1 MGKGGKGAHHHHH
14 RSRSSYSGGRNRG
27 GFFFHHRGPSH
38 SHITYRG
45 HRSHHRFQVRAA
57 VATAA
62 GGTLTVGLM
71 GRRSHRHRTH
81 VGYVPQRPL
90 MAGPMAYAAL
100 FRGLVDF
107 VDHTE
112 VDEVSE
118 QRRWAIDCSGD
129 DQNGTALQFHLWRR
143 AHRYVAPD
151 FYDAPAATTE
161 PADDDA
167 WRAELP
173 PDGPNFAVVDIALI
187 AKEPEAA
194 ADTLNDCGLG
204 QKLGP
209 PARQLIRDVAAACR
223 GFYSRKTTK
232 MVCCCFE
239 VDDAAAVED
248 RNDDIED
255 AAVAALGR
263 GAVLELP
270 RDATVSF
277 VRLGA
282 LLAVV
287 FEIVPPAPTGVAS
300 FPPVEAAAA
309 PRTFE
314 VKPLV
319 VGPVDMDGVVE
330 GDASSSSSD
339 DDDDDVTRRSS
350 GWTAL
355 RQKYKGR
362 ASYVEGESADYV
374 ATAPAY
380 PTVTVCVVKISRRVR
395 AESSRRP
402 PHALDALVD
411 FHTGNR
417 RGRAGRLSARLVVD
431 RPAAAARRG
440 GAARGPR
447 DRERRPRRVRAAVLP
462 GALAGDGAR
471 RELCTNQI
479 SRRLL
484 MASLFDLRTGQRH
497 DPEPLRRRRSPRL
510 RGLHIHGAAG
520 RVTGHILRRPRPDRR
535 AHSGDLPA
543 GDRARLQHLRPR
555 ARRVGSHRHLGR
567 LHTIVAEW
575 GSAAAAL
582 PGARRPR
589 DRRWRG
595 RAGTGPR
602 RARPGLGRVEV

>member
-1 MGKGGKGAHHHHH
+1 M
-14 RSRSSYSGGRNRG
+14 
-27 GFFFHHRGPSH
+27 
-38 SHITYRG
+38 T
-45 HRSHHRFQVRAA
+45 
-57 VATAA
+57 TAA

-232 MVCCCFE
+232 TACCCFE
-239 VDDAAAVED
+239 VDDAAAFED

-263 GAVLELP
+263 GAAGQLP

-287 FEIVPPAPTGVAS
+287 FEIVPPAPAGVAS
-300 FPPVEAAAA
+300 FPPTGAAAA

-330 GDASSSSSD
+330 ENASSSSSD
-339 DDDDDVTRRSS
+339 DDDDDVTRTNS
-350 GWTAL
+350 GLAAL
-355 RQKYKGR
+355 RQKYSGR

-380 PTVTVCVVKISRRVR
+380 PTVTVEAAPVICRPVSSWTGPPPPLVEAELR
-395 AESSRRP
+395 AA
-402 PHALDALVD
+402 HAIA
-411 FHTGNR
+411 
-417 RGRAGRLSARLVVD
+417 S
-431 RPAAAARRG
+431 
-440 GAARGPR
+440 AARGEFVPQFSQALWQATAHVNATTQN
-447 DRERRPRRVRAAVLP
+447 PSGAAVLR
-462 GALAGDGAR
+462 ALEDFTFTAPQG
-471 RELCTNQI
+471 
-479 SRRLL
+479 
-484 MASLFDLRTGQRH
+484 
-497 DPEPLRRRRSPRL
+497 
-510 RGLHIHGAAG
+510 
-520 RVTGHILRRPRPDRR
+520 
-535 AHSGDLPA
+535 
-543 GDRARLQHLRPR
+543 
-555 ARRVGSHRHLGR
+555 
-567 LHTIVAEW
+567 
-575 GSAAAAL
+575 AL
-582 PGARRPR
+582 PGTSFVV
-589 DRRWRG
+589 
-595 RAGTGPR
+595 RAPTGALIAATFP
-602 RARPGLGRVEV
+602 PGIGPGYNIYVHAPGAWGAIATSAVWTDPPPPHYQAPVALVTAAGVGEPAPVPGAPVQGWGA

>member
-1 MGKGGKGAHHHHH
+1 MGKGGKGGGNRYRH
-14 RSRSSYSGGRNRG
+14 RSRSSYSRGRNRG

-38 SHITYRG
+38 SHVTYRG
-45 HRSHHRFQVRAA
+45 HRSYHRFQVRAA
-57 VATAA
+57 VTTAA

-187 AKEPEAA
+187 ANEPEAA

-255 AAVAALGR
+255 AVVAALGR
-263 GAVLELP
+263 GAAGQLP

-330 GDASSSSSD
+330 ENASSSSSD

-355 RQKYKGR
+355 RQKYKGH

-380 PTVTVCVVKISRRVR
+380 PTVTLEAAPAVVCRPVTSWTGPPPPLVEAELR
-395 AESSRRP
+395 AA
-402 PHALDALVD
+402 HAIA
-411 FHTGNR
+411 
-417 RGRAGRLSARLVVD
+417 S
-431 RPAAAARRG
+431 
-440 GAARGPR
+440 AARGEFVPQFSQALWQATAHVNATTQN
-447 DRERRPRRVRAAVLP
+447 PSGAAVLR
-462 GALAGDGAR
+462 ALEDFTFTAPQG
-471 RELCTNQI
+471 
-479 SRRLL
+479 
-484 MASLFDLRTGQRH
+484 
-497 DPEPLRRRRSPRL
+497 
-510 RGLHIHGAAG
+510 
-520 RVTGHILRRPRPDRR
+520 
-535 AHSGDLPA
+535 
-543 GDRARLQHLRPR
+543 
-555 ARRVGSHRHLGR
+555 
-567 LHTIVAEW
+567 
-575 GSAAAAL
+575 AL
-582 PGARRPR
+582 PGTSFVV
-589 DRRWRG
+589 
-595 RAGTGPR
+595 RAPTGALIAATFP
-602 RARPGLGRVEV
+602 PGIGPGYNIYVHAPGAWGAIATSAVSTDPPPPHYQAPVALITAAGVGAPAPIPGSTAVVGWGA

>member
-1 MGKGGKGAHHHHH
+1 MGKGGKGAHHHH
-14 RSRSSYSGGRNRG
+14 RYGGSRSSYSRGRNRG

-38 SHITYRG
+38 SHVTYRG
-45 HRSHHRFQVRAA
+45 HRSYHRFQVRAA
-57 VATAA
+57 VTTAA

-263 GAVLELP
+263 GAAGQLP

-300 FPPVEAAAA
+300 FPPAGAAAE

-330 GDASSSSSD
+330 EDASSSSSD
-339 DDDDDVTRRSS
+339 DDDDDVTRRSP
-350 GWTAL
+350 GWAAL

-380 PTVTVCVVKISRRVR
+380 PTVTVEAAPVVCRPVSSWTGPPPPLVEAELR
-395 AESSRRP
+395 AA
-402 PHALDALVD
+402 HAIA
-411 FHTGNR
+411 
-417 RGRAGRLSARLVVD
+417 S
-431 RPAAAARRG
+431 
-440 GAARGPR
+440 AARGEFVPQFSQALWQATAHVVNCAQIKFR
-447 DRERRPRRVRAAVLP
+447 
-462 GALAGDGAR
+462 GAF
-471 RELCTNQI
+471 LCQT
-479 SRRLL
+479 RL
-484 MASLFDLRTGQRH
+484 
-497 DPEPLRRRRSPRL
+497 
-510 RGLHIHGAAG
+510 
-520 RVTGHILRRPRPDRR
+520 
-535 AHSGDLPA
+535 
-543 GDRARLQHLRPR
+543 
-555 ARRVGSHRHLGR
+555 
-567 LHTIVAEW
+567 TI
-575 GSAAAAL
+575 
-582 PGARRPR
+582 
-589 DRRWRG
+589 
-595 RAGTGPR
+595 
-602 RARPGLGRVEV
+602 

>member
-1 MGKGGKGAHHHHH
+1 MGKGGKGAHHHH
-14 RSRSSYSGGRNRG
+14 RSGGSRSSYSRGRNRG

-38 SHITYRG
+38 SHVTYRG
-45 HRSHHRFQVRAA
+45 HRSYHRFQVRAA
-57 VATAA
+57 VTTAA

-187 AKEPEAA
+187 ANEPEAA

-263 GAVLELP
+263 GAAGQLP

-330 GDASSSSSD
+330 ENASSSSSD
-339 DDDDDVTRRSS
+339 DDDDDITRRSS

-355 RQKYKGR
+355 RQKYKGH

-380 PTVTVCVVKISRRVR
+380 PTVTLEAAPAVVCRPVSSWTGPPPPLVEAELR
-395 AESSRRP
+395 AA
-402 PHALDALVD
+402 HAIA
-411 FHTGNR
+411 
-417 RGRAGRLSARLVVD
+417 S
-431 RPAAAARRG
+431 
-440 GAARGPR
+440 AARGEFVPQFSQALWQATAHVVNCAQIKYR
-447 DRERRPRRVRAAVLP
+447 
-462 GALAGDGAR
+462 GAFCSIAWR
-471 RELCTNQI
+471 CQT
-479 SRRLL
+479 RL
-484 MASLFDLRTGQRH
+484 
-497 DPEPLRRRRSPRL
+497 
-510 RGLHIHGAAG
+510 
-520 RVTGHILRRPRPDRR
+520 
-535 AHSGDLPA
+535 
-543 GDRARLQHLRPR
+543 
-555 ARRVGSHRHLGR
+555 
-567 LHTIVAEW
+567 TI
-575 GSAAAAL
+575 
-582 PGARRPR
+582 
-589 DRRWRG
+589 
-595 RAGTGPR
+595 
-602 RARPGLGRVEV
+602 

>member
-1 MGKGGKGAHHHHH
+1 MGKGGKGGGNRYRH
-14 RSRSSYSGGRNRG
+14 RSRSSYSRGRNRG

-38 SHITYRG
+38 SHVTYRG
-45 HRSHHRFQVRAA
+45 HRSYHRFQVRAA
-57 VATAA
+57 VTTAA

-71 GRRSHRHRTH
+71 GRRTHRHRTH

-187 AKEPEAA
+187 ANEPEAA

-263 GAVLELP
+263 GAAGQLP

-330 GDASSSSSD
+330 ENASSSSSD

-355 RQKYKGR
+355 RQKYKGH

-380 PTVTVCVVKISRRVR
+380 PTVTLEAAPAVVCRPVSSWTGPPPPLVEAELR
-395 AESSRRP
+395 AA
-402 PHALDALVD
+402 HAIA
-411 FHTGNR
+411 
-417 RGRAGRLSARLVVD
+417 S
-431 RPAAAARRG
+431 
-440 GAARGPR
+440 AARGEFVPQFSQALWQATAHVVNCAQIKFR
-447 DRERRPRRVRAAVLP
+447 GAYWLHCLTCAQVNATTQNPSGAA
-462 GALAGDGAR
+462 
-471 RELCTNQI
+471 
-479 SRRLL
+479 
-484 MASLFDLRTGQRH
+484 DLRALEDFTFTAPQG
-497 DPEPLRRRRSPRL
+497 
-510 RGLHIHGAAG
+510 
-520 RVTGHILRRPRPDRR
+520 
-535 AHSGDLPA
+535 
-543 GDRARLQHLRPR
+543 
-555 ARRVGSHRHLGR
+555 
-567 LHTIVAEW
+567 
-575 GSAAAAL
+575 AL
-582 PGARRPR
+582 PGTSFVV
-589 DRRWRG
+589 
-595 RAGTGPR
+595 RAPTGALIAATFP
-602 RARPGLGRVEV
+602 PGIGPGYSIYVHAPGAWGAIATSAVSTDPPPPHYQAPVALITSAGVGEPAPIPGSTAVVGWGA

>member
-1 MGKGGKGAHHHHH
+1 MGKGGKGGGNRYRH
-14 RSRSSYSGGRNRG
+14 RSRSSYSRGRNRG

-38 SHITYRG
+38 SHVTYRG
-45 HRSHHRFQVRAA
+45 HRSYHRFQVRAA
-57 VATAA
+57 VTTAA

-187 AKEPEAA
+187 ANEPEAA

-263 GAVLELP
+263 GAAGQLP

-330 GDASSSSSD
+330 ENASSSSSD

-355 RQKYKGR
+355 RQKYKGH

-380 PTVTVCVVKISRRVR
+380 PTVTLEAAPAVVCRPVSSWTGPPPPLVEAELR
-395 AESSRRP
+395 AA
-402 PHALDALVD
+402 HAIA
-411 FHTGNR
+411 
-417 RGRAGRLSARLVVD
+417 S
-431 RPAAAARRG
+431 
-440 GAARGPR
+440 AARGEFVPQFSQALWQATAHVNATTQN
-447 DRERRPRRVRAAVLP
+447 PSGGAVLR
-462 GALAGDGAR
+462 ALEDFTFTAPQG
-471 RELCTNQI
+471 
-479 SRRLL
+479 
-484 MASLFDLRTGQRH
+484 
-497 DPEPLRRRRSPRL
+497 
-510 RGLHIHGAAG
+510 
-520 RVTGHILRRPRPDRR
+520 
-535 AHSGDLPA
+535 
-543 GDRARLQHLRPR
+543 
-555 ARRVGSHRHLGR
+555 
-567 LHTIVAEW
+567 
-575 GSAAAAL
+575 AL
-582 PGARRPR
+582 PGTSFVV
-589 DRRWRG
+589 
-595 RAGTGPR
+595 RAPTGALIAATFP
-602 RARPGLGRVEV
+602 PGIGPGYSIYVHAPGAWGAIATSAVSTDPPPPHYQAPVALVTAAGVGEPAPVPGAPVQGWGA

>member
-1 MGKGGKGAHHHHH
+1 MGKGGKGGGNRYRH
-14 RSRSSYSGGRNRG
+14 RSRSSYSRGRNRG

-38 SHITYRG
+38 SHVTYRG
-45 HRSHHRFQVRAA
+45 HRSYHRFQVRAA
-57 VATAA
+57 VTTAA

-71 GRRSHRHRTH
+71 GRRTHRHRTH

-263 GAVLELP
+263 GAAGQLP

-287 FEIVPPAPTGVAS
+287 FEIVPPAPAGVAS
-300 FPPVEAAAA
+300 FPPTGAAAA

-330 GDASSSSSD
+330 ENASSSSSD
-339 DDDDDVTRRSS
+339 DDDDVTRSNS

-355 RQKYKGR
+355 RQKYKGH

-380 PTVTVCVVKISRRVR
+380 PIVTLEAAPAVVCRPVSSWTGPPPPLVEAELR
-395 AESSRRP
+395 AA
-402 PHALDALVD
+402 HAIA
-411 FHTGNR
+411 
-417 RGRAGRLSARLVVD
+417 S
-431 RPAAAARRG
+431 
-440 GAARGPR
+440 AARGEFVPQFSQALWQATAHVNATTQN
-447 DRERRPRRVRAAVLP
+447 PSGAAVLR
-462 GALAGDGAR
+462 ALEDFTFTAP
-471 RELCTNQI
+471 
-479 SRRLL
+479 
-484 MASLFDLRTGQRH
+484 TG
-497 DPEPLRRRRSPRL
+497 
-510 RGLHIHGAAG
+510 
-520 RVTGHILRRPRPDRR
+520 
-535 AHSGDLPA
+535 
-543 GDRARLQHLRPR
+543 
-555 ARRVGSHRHLGR
+555 
-567 LHTIVAEW
+567 
-575 GSAAAAL
+575 AL
-582 PGARRPR
+582 PGSSFVV
-589 DRRWRG
+589 
-595 RAGTGPR
+595 RAPTGALIAATFP
-602 RARPGLGRVEV
+602 PGIGPGYNIYVHAPGAWGAIATSAVSTDPPPPHYQAPVALVTSAGVGEPAPVPGAPVQGWGA

>member
-14 RSRSSYSGGRNRG
+14 RSRSSYSRGRNRG
-27 GFFFHHRGPSH
+27 GFFFHHRGPTH
-38 SHITYRG
+38 SHVTYRG
-45 HRSHHRFQVRAA
+45 HRSYHRFQVRAA
-57 VATAA
+57 VAAAA

-232 MVCCCFE
+232 TACCCFE
-239 VDDAAAVED
+239 VDDAAAFED

-263 GAVLELP
+263 GAAGQLP

-300 FPPVEAAAA
+300 FPPAGAAAE

-330 GDASSSSSD
+330 GDDEESDD
-339 DDDDDVTRRSS
+339 DDDDDVTRSSS
-350 GWTAL
+350 GWAAL
-355 RQKYKGR
+355 RQKYSGR

-479 SRRLL
+479 SRRL
-484 MASLFDLRTGQRH
+484 R
-497 DPEPLRRRRSPRL
+497 
-510 RGLHIHGAAG
+510 
-520 RVTGHILRRPRPDRR
+520 
-535 AHSGDLPA
+535 
-543 GDRARLQHLRPR
+543 R
-555 ARRVGSHRHLGR
+555 ARRARAGPREDRSRPF
-567 LHTIVAEW
+567 IAE
-575 GSAAAAL
+575 SS
-582 PGARRPR
+582 RRPLLRHRR
-589 DRRWRG
+589 DACSIAWRCQT
-595 RAGTGPR
+595 RLTI
-602 RARPGLGRVEV
+602 

>member
-1 MGKGGKGAHHHHH
+1 MGKGGKGGGNRYRH
-14 RSRSSYSGGRNRG
+14 RSRSSYSRGRNRG

-38 SHITYRG
+38 SHVTYRG
-45 HRSHHRFQVRAA
+45 HRSYHRFQVRAA
-57 VATAA
+57 VTTAA

-263 GAVLELP
+263 GAAGQLP

-330 GDASSSSSD
+330 ENASSSSSD

-355 RQKYKGR
+355 RQKYKGH

-402 PHALDALVD
+402 NPTHWLISTQV
-411 FHTGNR
+411 T
-417 RGRAGRLSARLVVD
+417 VE
-431 RPAAAARRG
+431 AAAPVICRPVSSWTGPPPPLVEAELRAAHAIAS
-440 GAARGPR
+440 AARGEFVPQFSQALWQATAHVVNCAKIKYR
-447 DRERRPRRVRAAVLP
+447 
-462 GALAGDGAR
+462 GA
-471 RELCTNQI
+471 
-479 SRRLL
+479 
-484 MASLFDLRTGQRH
+484 
-497 DPEPLRRRRSPRL
+497 
-510 RGLHIHGAAG
+510 
-520 RVTGHILRRPRPDRR
+520 
-535 AHSGDLPA
+535 
-543 GDRARLQHLRPR
+543 
-555 ARRVGSHRHLGR
+555 
-567 LHTIVAEW
+567 
-575 GSAAAAL
+575 
-582 PGARRPR
+582 
-589 DRRWRG
+589 
-595 RAGTGPR
+595 
-602 RARPGLGRVEV
+602 

>member
-1 MGKGGKGAHHHHH
+1 MGKGGKGAHHHH
-14 RSRSSYSGGRNRG
+14 RSGGSRSSYSRGRNRG

-38 SHITYRG
+38 SHVTYRG
-45 HRSHHRFQVRAA
+45 HRSYHRFQVRAA
-57 VATAA
+57 VTMAA

-187 AKEPEAA
+187 ANEPEAA

-263 GAVLELP
+263 GAAGQLP

-287 FEIVPPAPTGVAS
+287 FEIVPPAPAGVAS
-300 FPPVEAAAA
+300 FPPTGAAAA

-330 GDASSSSSD
+330 ENASSSSSD

-355 RQKYKGR
+355 RQKYKGH

-380 PTVTVCVVKISRRVR
+380 PTVTLEAAPAVVCRPVSSWTGPPPPLVEAELR
-395 AESSRRP
+395 AA
-402 PHALDALVD
+402 HAIA
-411 FHTGNR
+411 
-417 RGRAGRLSARLVVD
+417 S
-431 RPAAAARRG
+431 
-440 GAARGPR
+440 AARGEFVPQFSQALWQATAHVNATTQN
-447 DRERRPRRVRAAVLP
+447 PSGAAVLR
-462 GALAGDGAR
+462 ALEDFTFTAPQG
-471 RELCTNQI
+471 
-479 SRRLL
+479 
-484 MASLFDLRTGQRH
+484 
-497 DPEPLRRRRSPRL
+497 
-510 RGLHIHGAAG
+510 
-520 RVTGHILRRPRPDRR
+520 
-535 AHSGDLPA
+535 
-543 GDRARLQHLRPR
+543 
-555 ARRVGSHRHLGR
+555 
-567 LHTIVAEW
+567 
-575 GSAAAAL
+575 AL
-582 PGARRPR
+582 PGTSFVV
-589 DRRWRG
+589 
-595 RAGTGPR
+595 RAPTGALIAATFP
-602 RARPGLGRVEV
+602 PGIGPGYSIYVHAPGAWGAIATSAVSTDPPPPHYQAPVALVTSAGVGEPAPVPGAPVQGWGA

>member
-1 MGKGGKGAHHHHH
+1 MGKGGKGGGNRYRH
-14 RSRSSYSGGRNRG
+14 RSRSSYSRGRNRG

-38 SHITYRG
+38 SHVTYRG
-45 HRSHHRFQVRAA
+45 HRSYHRFQVRAA
-57 VATAA
+57 VTTAA

-263 GAVLELP
+263 GAAGQLP
-270 RDATVSF
+270 LDATVSF

-339 DDDDDVTRRSS
+339 NDDDDVTRTSS
-350 GWTAL
+350 GWAAL
-355 RQKYKGR
+355 RQKYKGH

-380 PTVTVCVVKISRRVR
+380 PTVTLEAAPAVVCRPVSSWTGPPPPLVEAELR
-395 AESSRRP
+395 AA
-402 PHALDALVD
+402 HAIA
-411 FHTGNR
+411 
-417 RGRAGRLSARLVVD
+417 S
-431 RPAAAARRG
+431 
-440 GAARGPR
+440 AARGEFVPQFSQALWQATAHVNATTQN
-447 DRERRPRRVRAAVLP
+447 PSGAAVLR
-462 GALAGDGAR
+462 ALEDFTFTAPQG
-471 RELCTNQI
+471 
-479 SRRLL
+479 
-484 MASLFDLRTGQRH
+484 
-497 DPEPLRRRRSPRL
+497 
-510 RGLHIHGAAG
+510 
-520 RVTGHILRRPRPDRR
+520 
-535 AHSGDLPA
+535 
-543 GDRARLQHLRPR
+543 
-555 ARRVGSHRHLGR
+555 
-567 LHTIVAEW
+567 
-575 GSAAAAL
+575 AL
-582 PGARRPR
+582 PGTSFVV
-589 DRRWRG
+589 
-595 RAGTGPR
+595 RAPTGALIAATFP
-602 RARPGLGRVEV
+602 PGIGPGYSIYVHAPGAWGAIATSAVSTDPPPPHYQAPVALITAAGVGAPAPIPGSTAVVGWGA

>member
-1 MGKGGKGAHHHHH
+1 MGKGGKGGGNRYRH
-14 RSRSSYSGGRNRG
+14 RSRSSYSRGRNRG

-38 SHITYRG
+38 SHVTYRG
-45 HRSHHRFQVRAA
+45 HRSYHRFQVRAA
-57 VATAA
+57 VTTAA

-187 AKEPEAA
+187 ANEPEAA

-263 GAVLELP
+263 GAAGQLP

-330 GDASSSSSD
+330 ENASSSSSD

-355 RQKYKGR
+355 RQKYKGH

-380 PTVTVCVVKISRRVR
+380 PTVTLEAAPAVVCRPVSSWTGPPPPLVEAELR
-395 AESSRRP
+395 AA
-402 PHALDALVD
+402 HAIA
-411 FHTGNR
+411 
-417 RGRAGRLSARLVVD
+417 S
-431 RPAAAARRG
+431 
-440 GAARGPR
+440 AARGEFVPQFSQALWQATAHVNATTQN
-447 DRERRPRRVRAAVLP
+447 PSGAAVLR
-462 GALAGDGAR
+462 ALEDFTFTAPQG
-471 RELCTNQI
+471 
-479 SRRLL
+479 
-484 MASLFDLRTGQRH
+484 
-497 DPEPLRRRRSPRL
+497 
-510 RGLHIHGAAG
+510 
-520 RVTGHILRRPRPDRR
+520 
-535 AHSGDLPA
+535 
-543 GDRARLQHLRPR
+543 
-555 ARRVGSHRHLGR
+555 
-567 LHTIVAEW
+567 
-575 GSAAAAL
+575 AL
-582 PGARRPR
+582 PGTSFVV
-589 DRRWRG
+589 
-595 RAGTGPR
+595 RAPTGALIAATFP
-602 RARPGLGRVEV
+602 PGIGPGYNIYVHAPGAWGAIATSAVSTDPPPPHYQAPVALVTSAGVGEPAPIPGSTAVVGWGN

>member
-1 MGKGGKGAHHHHH
+1 MGKGGKGAHHHH
-14 RSRSSYSGGRNRG
+14 RSGGSRSSYSRGRNRG

-38 SHITYRG
+38 SHVTYRG
-45 HRSHHRFQVRAA
+45 HRSYHRFQVRAA
-57 VATAA
+57 VTTAA

-187 AKEPEAA
+187 ANEPEAA

-263 GAVLELP
+263 GAAGQLP

-330 GDASSSSSD
+330 ENASSSSSD

-355 RQKYKGR
+355 RQKYKGH

-402 PHALDALVD
+402 NPTHWLISTQVTVEAAPVVCRPVSSWTGPPPPLVEAELRAAHAIA
-411 FHTGNR
+411 
-417 RGRAGRLSARLVVD
+417 S
-431 RPAAAARRG
+431 
-440 GAARGPR
+440 AARGEFVPQFSQALWQATAHVNATTQN
-447 DRERRPRRVRAAVLP
+447 PSGAAVLR
-462 GALAGDGAR
+462 ALEDFTFTAPQG
-471 RELCTNQI
+471 
-479 SRRLL
+479 
-484 MASLFDLRTGQRH
+484 
-497 DPEPLRRRRSPRL
+497 
-510 RGLHIHGAAG
+510 
-520 RVTGHILRRPRPDRR
+520 
-535 AHSGDLPA
+535 
-543 GDRARLQHLRPR
+543 
-555 ARRVGSHRHLGR
+555 
-567 LHTIVAEW
+567 
-575 GSAAAAL
+575 AL
-582 PGARRPR
+582 PGTSFVV
-589 DRRWRG
+589 
-595 RAGTGPR
+595 RAPTGALIAATFP
-602 RARPGLGRVEV
+602 PGIGPGYNIYVHAPGAWGAIATSAVSTDPPPPHYQAPVALVTSAGVGEPAPIPGSTAVVGWGA

>member
-1 MGKGGKGAHHHHH
+1 MGKGGKGGGNRYRH
-14 RSRSSYSGGRNRG
+14 RSRSSYSRGRNRG

-38 SHITYRG
+38 SHVTYRG
-45 HRSHHRFQVRAA
+45 HRSYHRFQVRAA
-57 VATAA
+57 VTTAA

-71 GRRSHRHRTH
+71 GRRTHRHRTH

-263 GAVLELP
+263 GAAGQLP

-330 GDASSSSSD
+330 ENASSSSSD
-339 DDDDDVTRRSS
+339 DDDDDVTRTNS
-350 GWTAL
+350 GLAAL
-355 RQKYKGR
+355 RQKYSGR

-402 PHALDALVD
+402 PRRRLDSVVVLVP
-411 FHTGNR
+411 HR
-417 RGRAGRLSARLVVD
+417 SIEPD
-431 RPAAAARRG
+431 RPRTR
-440 GAARGPR
+440 
-447 DRERRPRRVRAAVLP
+447 
-462 GALAGDGAR
+462 
-471 RELCTNQI
+471 
-479 SRRLL
+479 
-484 MASLFDLRTGQRH
+484 RTG
-497 DPEPLRRRRSPRL
+497 
-510 RGLHIHGAAG
+510 
-520 RVTGHILRRPRPDRR
+520 
-535 AHSGDLPA
+535 
-543 GDRARLQHLRPR
+543 
-555 ARRVGSHRHLGR
+555 
-567 LHTIVAEW
+567 
-575 GSAAAAL
+575 
-582 PGARRPR
+582 
-589 DRRWRG
+589 
-595 RAGTGPR
+595 
-602 RARPGLGRVEV
+602 

>member
-1 MGKGGKGAHHHHH
+1 MGKGGKGAHHHG
-14 RSRSSYSGGRNRG
+14 RSRSSYSRGRNRG

-38 SHITYRG
+38 SHVTYRG
-45 HRSHHRFQVRAA
+45 HRSYHRFQVRAA
-57 VATAA
+57 VTTAA

-187 AKEPEAA
+187 ANEPEAA
-194 ADTLNDCGLG
+194 ADTLDDCGLG

-263 GAVLELP
+263 GAAGQLP

-330 GDASSSSSD
+330 ENASSSSSD

-355 RQKYKGR
+355 RQKYKGH

-380 PTVTVCVVKISRRVR
+380 PTVTLEAAPAVVCRPVSSWTGPPPPLVEAELR
-395 AESSRRP
+395 AA
-402 PHALDALVD
+402 HAIA
-411 FHTGNR
+411 
-417 RGRAGRLSARLVVD
+417 S
-431 RPAAAARRG
+431 
-440 GAARGPR
+440 AARGEFVPQFSQALWQATAHVNATTQN
-447 DRERRPRRVRAAVLP
+447 PSGAAVLR
-462 GALAGDGAR
+462 ALEDFTFTAPQG
-471 RELCTNQI
+471 
-479 SRRLL
+479 
-484 MASLFDLRTGQRH
+484 
-497 DPEPLRRRRSPRL
+497 
-510 RGLHIHGAAG
+510 
-520 RVTGHILRRPRPDRR
+520 
-535 AHSGDLPA
+535 
-543 GDRARLQHLRPR
+543 
-555 ARRVGSHRHLGR
+555 
-567 LHTIVAEW
+567 
-575 GSAAAAL
+575 AL
-582 PGARRPR
+582 PGTSFVV
-589 DRRWRG
+589 
-595 RAGTGPR
+595 RAPTGALIAATFP
-602 RARPGLGRVEV
+602 PGIGPGYNIYVHAPGAWGAIATSAVSTDPPPPHYQAPVALITSAGVGEPAPIPGSTAVVGWGA

>member
-1 MGKGGKGAHHHHH
+1 MGKGGKGGGNRYRH
-14 RSRSSYSGGRNRG
+14 RSRSSYSRGHNRG

-38 SHITYRG
+38 SHVTYRG
-45 HRSHHRFQVRAA
+45 HRSYHRFQVRAA
-57 VATAA
+57 VTTAA

-187 AKEPEAA
+187 ANEPEAA

-239 VDDAAAVED
+239 VDDTAAVED

-263 GAVLELP
+263 GAAGQLP

-330 GDASSSSSD
+330 ENASSSSSD

-355 RQKYKGR
+355 RQKYKGH

-380 PTVTVCVVKISRRVR
+380 PTVTLEAAPAVVCRPVSSWTGPPPPLVEAELR
-395 AESSRRP
+395 AA
-402 PHALDALVD
+402 HAIA
-411 FHTGNR
+411 
-417 RGRAGRLSARLVVD
+417 S
-431 RPAAAARRG
+431 
-440 GAARGPR
+440 AARGEFVPQFSQALWQATAHVNATTQN
-447 DRERRPRRVRAAVLP
+447 PSGAAVLR
-462 GALAGDGAR
+462 ALEDFTFTAPQG
-471 RELCTNQI
+471 
-479 SRRLL
+479 
-484 MASLFDLRTGQRH
+484 
-497 DPEPLRRRRSPRL
+497 
-510 RGLHIHGAAG
+510 
-520 RVTGHILRRPRPDRR
+520 
-535 AHSGDLPA
+535 
-543 GDRARLQHLRPR
+543 
-555 ARRVGSHRHLGR
+555 
-567 LHTIVAEW
+567 
-575 GSAAAAL
+575 AL
-582 PGARRPR
+582 PGTSFVV
-589 DRRWRG
+589 
-595 RAGTGPR
+595 RAPTGALIAATFP
-602 RARPGLGRVEV
+602 PGIGPGYSIYVHAPGAWGAIATSAVSTDPPPPHYQAPVALVTSAGVGEPAPIPGSTAVVGWGA

>member
-1 MGKGGKGAHHHHH
+1 MGKGGKGGGNRYRH
-14 RSRSSYSGGRNRG
+14 RSRSSYSRGRNRG

-38 SHITYRG
+38 SHVTYRG
-45 HRSHHRFQVRAA
+45 HRSYHRFQVRAA
-57 VATAA
+57 VTTAA

-71 GRRSHRHRTH
+71 GRRTHRHRTH

-187 AKEPEAA
+187 ANEPEAA

-263 GAVLELP
+263 GAAGQLP

-330 GDASSSSSD
+330 ENASSSSSD
-339 DDDDDVTRRSS
+339 DDDDDVTRTSS
-350 GWTAL
+350 GWSAL
-355 RQKYKGR
+355 RQKYKGH

-374 ATAPAY
+374 ATAPAF
-380 PTVTVCVVKISRRVR
+380 PTVTVEAAPPVVVR
-395 AESSRRP
+395 PVTSWTGPPPPLVEAELRAA
-402 PHALDALVD
+402 HAIA
-411 FHTGNR
+411 
-417 RGRAGRLSARLVVD
+417 S
-431 RPAAAARRG
+431 
-440 GAARGPR
+440 AARGEFVPQFSQALWQATAHVNATTQN
-447 DRERRPRRVRAAVLP
+447 PSGAAVLR
-462 GALAGDGAR
+462 ALEDFTFTAPQG
-471 RELCTNQI
+471 
-479 SRRLL
+479 
-484 MASLFDLRTGQRH
+484 
-497 DPEPLRRRRSPRL
+497 
-510 RGLHIHGAAG
+510 
-520 RVTGHILRRPRPDRR
+520 
-535 AHSGDLPA
+535 
-543 GDRARLQHLRPR
+543 
-555 ARRVGSHRHLGR
+555 
-567 LHTIVAEW
+567 
-575 GSAAAAL
+575 AL
-582 PGARRPR
+582 PGTSFVV
-589 DRRWRG
+589 
-595 RAGTGPR
+595 RAPTGALIAATFP
-602 RARPGLGRVEV
+602 PGIGPGYNIYVHAPGAWGAIATSAVSTDPPPPHYQAPVALVTSAGVGEPAPVPGSTAVVGWGA

>member
-1 MGKGGKGAHHHHH
+1 MGKGGKGAHHHH

-27 GFFFHHRGPSH
+27 GFFFHHRGPTH
-38 SHITYRG
+38 SHVTYRG
-45 HRSHHRFQVRAA
+45 HRSYHRFQVRAA
-57 VATAA
+57 VAAAA

-263 GAVLELP
+263 GAAGQLP

-287 FEIVPPAPTGVAS
+287 FEIVPPAPAGVAS
-300 FPPVEAAAA
+300 FPPAGAAAE

-330 GDASSSSSD
+330 ENASSSSSD
-339 DDDDDVTRRSS
+339 DDDDDVTRTNS
-350 GWTAL
+350 GLAAL
-355 RQKYKGR
+355 RQKYSGR

-479 SRRLL
+479 SRRLR
-484 MASLFDLRTGQRH
+484 RT
-497 DPEPLRRRRSPRL
+497 
-510 RGLHIHGAAG
+510 
-520 RVTGHILRRPRPDRR
+520 
-535 AHSGDLPA
+535 
-543 GDRARLQHLRPR
+543 
-555 ARRVGSHRHLGR
+555 
-567 LHTIVAEW
+567 
-575 GSAAAAL
+575 
-582 PGARRPR
+582 
-589 DRRWRG
+589 
-595 RAGTGPR
+595 R
-602 RARPGLGRVEV
+602 RARAGPREDRSRPFIAESSRRPLLRHRRDACSIAWRCQTRLTI

>member
-1 MGKGGKGAHHHHH
+1 
-14 RSRSSYSGGRNRG
+14 
-27 GFFFHHRGPSH
+27 
-38 SHITYRG
+38 
-45 HRSHHRFQVRAA
+45 VAA
-57 VATAA
+57 AA

-232 MVCCCFE
+232 TACCCFE
-239 VDDAAAVED
+239 VDDAAAFED

-263 GAVLELP
+263 GAAGQLP

-287 FEIVPPAPTGVAS
+287 FEIVPPAPAGVAS
-300 FPPVEAAAA
+300 FPPAGAAAE

-330 GDASSSSSD
+330 GDDEESDD
-339 DDDDDVTRRSS
+339 DDDDDVTRSSS
-350 GWTAL
+350 GWAAL
-355 RQKYKGR
+355 RQKYSGR

-395 AESSRRP
+395 AESSRR
-402 PHALDALVD
+402 
-411 FHTGNR
+411 TR
-417 RGRAGRLSARLVVD
+417 
-431 RPAAAARRG
+431 
-440 GAARGPR
+440 
-447 DRERRPRRVRAAVLP
+447 
-462 GALAGDGAR
+462 
-471 RELCTNQI
+471 
-479 SRRLL
+479 
-484 MASLFDLRTGQRH
+484 RTG
-497 DPEPLRRRRSPRL
+497 
-510 RGLHIHGAAG
+510 
-520 RVTGHILRRPRPDRR
+520 
-535 AHSGDLPA
+535 
-543 GDRARLQHLRPR
+543 
-555 ARRVGSHRHLGR
+555 
-567 LHTIVAEW
+567 
-575 GSAAAAL
+575 
-582 PGARRPR
+582 
-589 DRRWRG
+589 
-595 RAGTGPR
+595 
-602 RARPGLGRVEV
+602 

>member
-1 MGKGGKGAHHHHH
+1 MGKGGKGGGNRYRH
-14 RSRSSYSGGRNRG
+14 RSRSSYSRGRNRG

-38 SHITYRG
+38 SHVTYRG
-45 HRSHHRFQVRAA
+45 HRSYHRFQVRAA
-57 VATAA
+57 VTTAA

-187 AKEPEAA
+187 ANEPEAA

-263 GAVLELP
+263 GAAGQLP

-330 GDASSSSSD
+330 ENASSSSSD

-355 RQKYKGR
+355 RQKYKGH

-380 PTVTVCVVKISRRVR
+380 PTVTLEAAPAVVCRPVSSWTGPPPPLVEAELR
-395 AESSRRP
+395 AA
-402 PHALDALVD
+402 HAIA
-411 FHTGNR
+411 
-417 RGRAGRLSARLVVD
+417 S
-431 RPAAAARRG
+431 
-440 GAARGPR
+440 AARGEFVPQFSQALWQATAHVNATTQN
-447 DRERRPRRVRAAVLP
+447 PSGAAVLR
-462 GALAGDGAR
+462 ALEDFTFTAPQG
-471 RELCTNQI
+471 
-479 SRRLL
+479 
-484 MASLFDLRTGQRH
+484 
-497 DPEPLRRRRSPRL
+497 
-510 RGLHIHGAAG
+510 
-520 RVTGHILRRPRPDRR
+520 
-535 AHSGDLPA
+535 
-543 GDRARLQHLRPR
+543 
-555 ARRVGSHRHLGR
+555 
-567 LHTIVAEW
+567 
-575 GSAAAAL
+575 AL
-582 PGARRPR
+582 PGTSFVV
-589 DRRWRG
+589 
-595 RAGTGPR
+595 RAPTGALIAATFP
-602 RARPGLGRVEV
+602 PGIGPGYSIYVHAPGAWGAIATSAVSTDPPPPHYQAPVALVTSAGVGEPAPIPGSTAVVGWGA

>member
-1 MGKGGKGAHHHHH
+1 MGKGGKGGGNRYRH
-14 RSRSSYSGGRNRG
+14 RSRSSYSRGRNRG

-38 SHITYRG
+38 SHVTYRG
-45 HRSHHRFQVRAA
+45 HRSYHRFQVRAA
-57 VATAA
+57 VTTAA

-187 AKEPEAA
+187 ANEPEAA

-263 GAVLELP
+263 GAAGQLP

-330 GDASSSSSD
+330 ENASSSSSD
-339 DDDDDVTRRSS
+339 DDDDVTRTSS
-350 GWTAL
+350 GWSAL
-355 RQKYKGR
+355 RQKYKGH

-380 PTVTVCVVKISRRVR
+380 PTVTLEAAPAVVCRPVSSWTGPPPPLVEAELR
-395 AESSRRP
+395 AA
-402 PHALDALVD
+402 HAIA
-411 FHTGNR
+411 
-417 RGRAGRLSARLVVD
+417 S
-431 RPAAAARRG
+431 
-440 GAARGPR
+440 AARGEFVPQFSQALWQATAHVNATTQN
-447 DRERRPRRVRAAVLP
+447 PSGAAVLR
-462 GALAGDGAR
+462 ALEDFTFTAPQG
-471 RELCTNQI
+471 
-479 SRRLL
+479 
-484 MASLFDLRTGQRH
+484 
-497 DPEPLRRRRSPRL
+497 
-510 RGLHIHGAAG
+510 
-520 RVTGHILRRPRPDRR
+520 
-535 AHSGDLPA
+535 
-543 GDRARLQHLRPR
+543 
-555 ARRVGSHRHLGR
+555 
-567 LHTIVAEW
+567 
-575 GSAAAAL
+575 AL
-582 PGARRPR
+582 PGTSFVV
-589 DRRWRG
+589 
-595 RAGTGPR
+595 RAPTGALIAATFP
-602 RARPGLGRVEV
+602 PGIGPGYSIYVHAPGAWGAIATSAVSTDPPPPHYQAPVALVTAAGVGEPAPVPGAPVQGWGA

>member
-27 GFFFHHRGPSH
+27 GFFFHHRGPTH
-38 SHITYRG
+38 SHVTYRG
-45 HRSHHRFQVRAA
+45 HRSYHRFQVRAA

-232 MVCCCFE
+232 TACCCFE
-239 VDDAAAVED
+239 VDDAAAFED

-263 GAVLELP
+263 GAAGQLP

-287 FEIVPPAPTGVAS
+287 FEIVPPAPAGVAS
-300 FPPVEAAAA
+300 FPPAGAAAE

-330 GDASSSSSD
+330 GDDEESDD
-339 DDDDDVTRRSS
+339 DDDDDVTRSSS
-350 GWTAL
+350 GWAAL
-355 RQKYKGR
+355 RQKYSGR

-395 AESSRRP
+395 AESSRR
-402 PHALDALVD
+402 
-411 FHTGNR
+411 TR
-417 RGRAGRLSARLVVD
+417 
-431 RPAAAARRG
+431 
-440 GAARGPR
+440 
-447 DRERRPRRVRAAVLP
+447 
-462 GALAGDGAR
+462 
-471 RELCTNQI
+471 
-479 SRRLL
+479 
-484 MASLFDLRTGQRH
+484 RTG
-497 DPEPLRRRRSPRL
+497 
-510 RGLHIHGAAG
+510 
-520 RVTGHILRRPRPDRR
+520 
-535 AHSGDLPA
+535 
-543 GDRARLQHLRPR
+543 
-555 ARRVGSHRHLGR
+555 
-567 LHTIVAEW
+567 
-575 GSAAAAL
+575 
-582 PGARRPR
+582 
-589 DRRWRG
+589 
-595 RAGTGPR
+595 
-602 RARPGLGRVEV
+602 

>member
-1 MGKGGKGAHHHHH
+1 MGKGGKGGGNRYRH
-14 RSRSSYSGGRNRG
+14 RSRSSYSRGRNRG

-38 SHITYRG
+38 SHVTYRG
-45 HRSHHRFQVRAA
+45 HRSYHRFQVRAA
-57 VATAA
+57 VTTAA

-263 GAVLELP
+263 GAAGQLP

-287 FEIVPPAPTGVAS
+287 FEIVPPAPAGVAS
-300 FPPVEAAAA
+300 FPPAGAAAE

-330 GDASSSSSD
+330 ENASSSSSD

-355 RQKYKGR
+355 RQKYKGH

-380 PTVTVCVVKISRRVR
+380 PTVTLEAAPAVVCRPVSSWTGPPPPLVEAELR
-395 AESSRRP
+395 AA
-402 PHALDALVD
+402 HAIA
-411 FHTGNR
+411 
-417 RGRAGRLSARLVVD
+417 S
-431 RPAAAARRG
+431 
-440 GAARGPR
+440 AARGEFVPQFSQALWQATAHVNATTQN
-447 DRERRPRRVRAAVLP
+447 PSGAAVLR
-462 GALAGDGAR
+462 ALEDFTFTAPQG
-471 RELCTNQI
+471 
-479 SRRLL
+479 
-484 MASLFDLRTGQRH
+484 
-497 DPEPLRRRRSPRL
+497 
-510 RGLHIHGAAG
+510 
-520 RVTGHILRRPRPDRR
+520 
-535 AHSGDLPA
+535 
-543 GDRARLQHLRPR
+543 
-555 ARRVGSHRHLGR
+555 
-567 LHTIVAEW
+567 
-575 GSAAAAL
+575 AL
-582 PGARRPR
+582 PGTSFVV
-589 DRRWRG
+589 
-595 RAGTGPR
+595 RAPTGALIAATFP
-602 RARPGLGRVEV
+602 PGIGPGYSIYVHAPGAWGAIATSAVSTDPPPPHYQAPVALVTSAGVGEPAPIPGSTAVVGWGA

>member
-1 MGKGGKGAHHHHH
+1 MGKGGKGGGNRYRH
-14 RSRSSYSGGRNRG
+14 RSRSSYSRGGNRG

-38 SHITYRG
+38 SHVTYRG
-45 HRSHHRFQVRAA
+45 HRSYHRFQVRAA
-57 VATAA
+57 VTTAA

-263 GAVLELP
+263 GAAGQLP

-287 FEIVPPAPTGVAS
+287 FEIVPPEPTGVSS

-330 GDASSSSSD
+330 ENASSSSSD
-339 DDDDDVTRRSS
+339 DDDDDVTRSNS
-350 GWTAL
+350 GWAAL

-380 PTVTVCVVKISRRVR
+380 PTVTLEAAPAVVCRPVSSWTGPPPPLVEAELR
-395 AESSRRP
+395 AA
-402 PHALDALVD
+402 HAIA
-411 FHTGNR
+411 
-417 RGRAGRLSARLVVD
+417 S
-431 RPAAAARRG
+431 
-440 GAARGPR
+440 AARGEFVPQFSQALWQATAHVNATTQN
-447 DRERRPRRVRAAVLP
+447 PSGAAVLR
-462 GALAGDGAR
+462 ALEDFTFTAPQG
-471 RELCTNQI
+471 
-479 SRRLL
+479 
-484 MASLFDLRTGQRH
+484 
-497 DPEPLRRRRSPRL
+497 
-510 RGLHIHGAAG
+510 
-520 RVTGHILRRPRPDRR
+520 
-535 AHSGDLPA
+535 
-543 GDRARLQHLRPR
+543 
-555 ARRVGSHRHLGR
+555 
-567 LHTIVAEW
+567 
-575 GSAAAAL
+575 AL
-582 PGARRPR
+582 PGTSFVV
-589 DRRWRG
+589 
-595 RAGTGPR
+595 RAPTGALIAATFP
-602 RARPGLGRVEV
+602 PGIGPGYNIYVHAPGAWGAIATSAVSTDPPPPHYQAPVALVTSAGVGEPAPIPGSTAVVGWGA

>member
-1 MGKGGKGAHHHHH
+1 MGKGGKGGGNRYRH
-14 RSRSSYSGGRNRG
+14 RSRSSYSRGRNRG

-38 SHITYRG
+38 SHVTYRG
-45 HRSHHRFQVRAA
+45 HRSYHRFQVRAA
-57 VATAA
+57 VTTAA

-71 GRRSHRHRTH
+71 GRRTHRHRTH

-187 AKEPEAA
+187 ANEPEAA

-263 GAVLELP
+263 GAAGQLP

-350 GWTAL
+350 SWAAL

-380 PTVTVCVVKISRRVR
+380 PTVTLEAAPAVVCRPVSSWTGPPPPLVEAELR
-395 AESSRRP
+395 AA
-402 PHALDALVD
+402 HAIA
-411 FHTGNR
+411 
-417 RGRAGRLSARLVVD
+417 S
-431 RPAAAARRG
+431 
-440 GAARGPR
+440 AARGEFVPQFSQALWQATAHVNATTQN
-447 DRERRPRRVRAAVLP
+447 PSGAAVLR
-462 GALAGDGAR
+462 ALEDFTFTAPQG
-471 RELCTNQI
+471 
-479 SRRLL
+479 
-484 MASLFDLRTGQRH
+484 
-497 DPEPLRRRRSPRL
+497 
-510 RGLHIHGAAG
+510 
-520 RVTGHILRRPRPDRR
+520 
-535 AHSGDLPA
+535 
-543 GDRARLQHLRPR
+543 
-555 ARRVGSHRHLGR
+555 
-567 LHTIVAEW
+567 
-575 GSAAAAL
+575 AL
-582 PGARRPR
+582 PGTSFVVRAPTGALIAATFPPGIGPGYNIYVHAPGAWGAIATSAVSTDPPPPHYQAPVALITAAGVGAPVQEVAPLLLRLRP
-589 DRRWRG
+589 
-595 RAGTGPR
+595 PR
-602 RARPGLGRVEV
+602 RAPRLKASRQVRPQNIRQRAKYPQSTSCSIFNIALSLVGSWRFAETKVGE

>member
-1 MGKGGKGAHHHHH
+1 MGKGGKGGGNRYRH
-14 RSRSSYSGGRNRG
+14 RSRSSYSRGRNRG

-38 SHITYRG
+38 SHVTYRG
-45 HRSHHRFQVRAA
+45 HRSYHRFQVRAA
-57 VATAA
+57 VTTAA

-263 GAVLELP
+263 GAAGQLP

-330 GDASSSSSD
+330 ENASSSSSD

-355 RQKYKGR
+355 RQKYKGH

-380 PTVTVCVVKISRRVR
+380 PTVTLEAAPAVVCRPVSSWTGPPPPLVEAELR
-395 AESSRRP
+395 AA
-402 PHALDALVD
+402 HAIA
-411 FHTGNR
+411 
-417 RGRAGRLSARLVVD
+417 S
-431 RPAAAARRG
+431 
-440 GAARGPR
+440 AARGEFVPQFSQALWQATAHVNATTQN
-447 DRERRPRRVRAAVLP
+447 PSGAAVLR
-462 GALAGDGAR
+462 ALEDFTFTAPQG
-471 RELCTNQI
+471 
-479 SRRLL
+479 
-484 MASLFDLRTGQRH
+484 
-497 DPEPLRRRRSPRL
+497 
-510 RGLHIHGAAG
+510 
-520 RVTGHILRRPRPDRR
+520 
-535 AHSGDLPA
+535 
-543 GDRARLQHLRPR
+543 
-555 ARRVGSHRHLGR
+555 
-567 LHTIVAEW
+567 
-575 GSAAAAL
+575 AL
-582 PGARRPR
+582 PGTSFVV
-589 DRRWRG
+589 
-595 RAGTGPR
+595 RAPTGALIAATFP
-602 RARPGLGRVEV
+602 PGIGPGYNIYVHAPGAWGAIATSAVSTDPPPPHYQAPVALITAAGVGEPAPIPGSTAVVGCWLGASWQ

>member
-1 MGKGGKGAHHHHH
+1 MGKGGKGAHHHH
-14 RSRSSYSGGRNRG
+14 RSGGSRSSYSRGRNRG

-38 SHITYRG
+38 SHVTYRG
-45 HRSHHRFQVRAA
+45 HRSYHRFQVRAA
-57 VATAA
+57 VTTAA

-263 GAVLELP
+263 GAAGQLP

-287 FEIVPPAPTGVAS
+287 FEIVPPAPAGVAS
-300 FPPVEAAAA
+300 FPPTGAAAA

-314 VKPLV
+314 LKPLV

-330 GDASSSSSD
+330 ENASSSSSD
-339 DDDDDVTRRSS
+339 DDDDDVTRTNS
-350 GWTAL
+350 GLAAL
-355 RQKYKGR
+355 RQKYSGR

-380 PTVTVCVVKISRRVR
+380 PTVTLEAAPAVVCRPVSSWTGPPPPLVEAELR
-395 AESSRRP
+395 AA
-402 PHALDALVD
+402 HAIA
-411 FHTGNR
+411 
-417 RGRAGRLSARLVVD
+417 S
-431 RPAAAARRG
+431 
-440 GAARGPR
+440 AARGEFVPQFSQALWQATAHVNATTQN
-447 DRERRPRRVRAAVLP
+447 PSGAAVLR
-462 GALAGDGAR
+462 ALEDFTFTAPQG
-471 RELCTNQI
+471 
-479 SRRLL
+479 
-484 MASLFDLRTGQRH
+484 
-497 DPEPLRRRRSPRL
+497 
-510 RGLHIHGAAG
+510 
-520 RVTGHILRRPRPDRR
+520 
-535 AHSGDLPA
+535 
-543 GDRARLQHLRPR
+543 
-555 ARRVGSHRHLGR
+555 
-567 LHTIVAEW
+567 
-575 GSAAAAL
+575 AL
-582 PGARRPR
+582 PGTSFVV
-589 DRRWRG
+589 
-595 RAGTGPR
+595 RAPTGALIAATFP
-602 RARPGLGRVEV
+602 PGIGPGYNIYVHAPGAWGAIATSAVYIPSSLSGDPPPPHYQAPVALVTAAGVGEPAPVPGAPVQGWGA

>member
-1 MGKGGKGAHHHHH
+1 MGKGGKGAHHHH
-14 RSRSSYSGGRNRG
+14 RSGGSRSSYSRGRNRG

-38 SHITYRG
+38 SHVTYRG
-45 HRSHHRFQVRAA
+45 HRSYHRFQVRAA
-57 VATAA
+57 VTMAA

-223 GFYSRKTTK
+223 GFYGRKTTK

-263 GAVLELP
+263 GAAGQLP

-287 FEIVPPAPTGVAS
+287 FEIVPPAPAGVAS
-300 FPPVEAAAA
+300 FPPTGAAAA

-330 GDASSSSSD
+330 ENASSSSSD
-339 DDDDDVTRRSS
+339 DDDDDVTRTNS
-350 GWTAL
+350 GLAAL
-355 RQKYKGR
+355 RQKYSGR

-380 PTVTVCVVKISRRVR
+380 PTVTVEAAPVVCRPVSSWTGPPPPLVEAELR
-395 AESSRRP
+395 AA
-402 PHALDALVD
+402 HAIA
-411 FHTGNR
+411 
-417 RGRAGRLSARLVVD
+417 S
-431 RPAAAARRG
+431 
-440 GAARGPR
+440 AARGEFVPQFSQALWQATAHVNATTQN
-447 DRERRPRRVRAAVLP
+447 PSGAAVLR
-462 GALAGDGAR
+462 ALEDFTFTAPQG
-471 RELCTNQI
+471 
-479 SRRLL
+479 
-484 MASLFDLRTGQRH
+484 
-497 DPEPLRRRRSPRL
+497 
-510 RGLHIHGAAG
+510 
-520 RVTGHILRRPRPDRR
+520 
-535 AHSGDLPA
+535 
-543 GDRARLQHLRPR
+543 
-555 ARRVGSHRHLGR
+555 
-567 LHTIVAEW
+567 
-575 GSAAAAL
+575 AL
-582 PGARRPR
+582 PGTSFVV
-589 DRRWRG
+589 
-595 RAGTGPR
+595 RAPTGALIAATFPPGIGPGYNIYVH
-602 RARPGLGRVEV
+602 APGAWGAIATSAEAPSPRPGAYPPPPHYQAPVALVTAAGVGEPAPVPGAPVQGWGA

>member
-1 MGKGGKGAHHHHH
+1 MGKGGKGGGNRYRH
-14 RSRSSYSGGRNRG
+14 RSRSSYSRGRNRG

-38 SHITYRG
+38 SHVTYRG
-45 HRSHHRFQVRAA
+45 HRSYHRFQVRAA
-57 VATAA
+57 VTTAA

-187 AKEPEAA
+187 ANEPEAA

-263 GAVLELP
+263 GAAGQLP

-330 GDASSSSSD
+330 ENASSSSSD

-355 RQKYKGR
+355 RQKYKGH

-380 PTVTVCVVKISRRVR
+380 PTVTLEAAPAVVCRPVSSWTGPPPPLVEAELR
-395 AESSRRP
+395 AA
-402 PHALDALVD
+402 HAIA
-411 FHTGNR
+411 
-417 RGRAGRLSARLVVD
+417 S
-431 RPAAAARRG
+431 
-440 GAARGPR
+440 AARGEFVPQFSQALWQATAHVNATTQN
-447 DRERRPRRVRAAVLP
+447 PSGAAVLR
-462 GALAGDGAR
+462 ALEDFTFTAPQG
-471 RELCTNQI
+471 
-479 SRRLL
+479 
-484 MASLFDLRTGQRH
+484 
-497 DPEPLRRRRSPRL
+497 
-510 RGLHIHGAAG
+510 
-520 RVTGHILRRPRPDRR
+520 
-535 AHSGDLPA
+535 
-543 GDRARLQHLRPR
+543 
-555 ARRVGSHRHLGR
+555 
-567 LHTIVAEW
+567 
-575 GSAAAAL
+575 AL
-582 PGARRPR
+582 PGTSFVV
-589 DRRWRG
+589 
-595 RAGTGPR
+595 RAPTGALIAATFP
-602 RARPGLGRVEV
+602 PGIGPGYNIYVHAPGAWGAIATSAVSTDPPPPHYQAPVALVTSAGVGEPAPIPGSTAVVGWGA